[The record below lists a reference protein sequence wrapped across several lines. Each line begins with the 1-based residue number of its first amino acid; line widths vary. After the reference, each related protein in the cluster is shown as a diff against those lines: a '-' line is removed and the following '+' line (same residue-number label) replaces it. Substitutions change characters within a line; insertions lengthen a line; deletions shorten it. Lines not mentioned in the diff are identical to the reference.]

1 MDVNSGG
8 RPSISVGG
16 NVEGQNVVI
25 GGTQS
30 VHGNLTITVGALPA
44 APEDVRLSLQDQ
56 VAKLAA
62 LLEVIPP
69 EHADEVQ
76 EVKVAAEDAV
86 AEAAKEQPDK
96 NRLRLRGDL
105 LKKAVEELS
114 AIAPALSTIAVQI
127 ATTIAKIG

>member
-1 MDVNSGG
+1 M
-8 RPSISVGG
+8 
-16 NVEGQNVVI
+16 VI